1 MSPTLQ
7 LRVSRS
13 VLTDGSVLNQMKVL
27 GIAILDEAKRKYP
40 FAKSSIS
47 RWKTITDGANWK
59 HFEEL
64 KQHFRASDPVG
75 KCVVFDVKH
84 NDFRLIAIVDY
95 ARSIVIV
102 KAFLKHSDYD
112 ENRWKNECGC

>member
-1 MSPTLQ
+1 
-7 LRVSRS
+7 
-13 VLTDGSVLNQMKVL
+13 MKVL